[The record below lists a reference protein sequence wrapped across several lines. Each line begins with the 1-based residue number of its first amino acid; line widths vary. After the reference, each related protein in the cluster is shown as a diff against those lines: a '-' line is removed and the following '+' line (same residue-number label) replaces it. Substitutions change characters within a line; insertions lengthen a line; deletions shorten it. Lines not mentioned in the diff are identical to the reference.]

1 MAQNIF
7 EQYGIKEVADVQFEA
22 LESDKRLGVEAG
34 VADFFALAILLLLVD
49 FLKSRRQVLPFEPW
63 VVLIVVEDVL
73 QIARNWLLANKI
85 PLASIL
91 VLVFH
96 ICSNVVSHINVSF
109 LSWIFSEGNA
119 MVFSR

>member
-22 LESDKRLGVEAG
+22 LESDSRLGVEAG

-85 PLASIL
+85 PLAGVL

-96 ICSNVVSHINVSF
+96 ICSNVVSHINVS
-109 LSWIFSEGNA
+109 LPSWIH
-119 MVFSR
+119 VLD